1 MKQNRKINVAPRR
14 QGLYDPDNERDA
26 CGVGLVV
33 NIKGNKTHD
42 IVENGLQVLEHMMHR
57 GAEGADNKTGDG
69 AGILVQIPHEFIL
82 LQGIPVPEKG
92 HYGTGLVFLPRD
104 KAGQTA
110 ALGIVKRNVQAEGL
124 NLMHVRDVPV
134 NDDVLGRAARDTE
147 PVIKQIFVTG
157 DPGASTLERKLYI
170 VRKKIEK
177 EWLESDLEQ
186 KEACYV
192 VSLSTRTLVYKGMLS
207 SVQLRYYFPDLV
219 NPYFT
224 SGLALVHSRFSTNTF
239 PTWSLAQPFRLLG
252 HNGEINTIRGNRSWI
267 ESREGV
273 LHPDLL
279 CPLEELGPVVQRGMS
294 DSASLDNAAG
304 IFRFRKR
311 KIPAALSNEALS
323 LIPRCTTGPSSSSGQ
338 SRSGCSTPSRLSIQL
353 RLPRIVLISPLCPN
367 RRNGCA
373 RLQVGNVL
381 VEKRECTKARPL
393 VKYGLTRSGK

>member
-157 DPGASTLERKLYI
+157 DPGASTLERKLY
-170 VRKKIEK
+170 VCRKKIEK
-177 EWLESDLEQ
+177 EGRQSE
-186 KEACYV
+186 
-192 VSLSTRTLVYKGMLS
+192 
-207 SVQLRYYFPDLV
+207 
-219 NPYFT
+219 
-224 SGLALVHSRFSTNTF
+224 
-239 PTWSLAQPFRLLG
+239 
-252 HNGEINTIRGNRSWI
+252 
-267 ESREGV
+267 
-273 LHPDLL
+273 
-279 CPLEELGPVVQRGMS
+279 VVQ
-294 DSASLDNAAG
+294 
-304 IFRFRKR
+304 K
-311 KIPAALSNEALS
+311 
-323 LIPRCTTGPSSSSGQ
+323 
-338 SRSGCSTPSRLSIQL
+338 
-353 RLPRIVLISPLCPN
+353 
-367 RRNGCA
+367 
-373 RLQVGNVL
+373 
-381 VEKRECTKARPL
+381 
-393 VKYGLTRSGK
+393 